1 LGLSFASERSFAFTA
16 TQPIREKTACAG
28 FAVMRRAN
36 AQLQLD
42 RREEILAAAK
52 RCFSQSGFHGTSMQ
66 QICAEAQMSPGG
78 LYRYFPSK
86 EAIIAGIAEQDRA
99 DVAEKFRAIVE
110 APDFFTALAYAA
122 RHYIVE
128 ETKEEICLQTE
139 IKAESR
145 RNPEIAKIYAGI
157 EQEVK
162 QGLLNVLQ
170 HGVARGDIPPSVDLD
185 IAATMLMA
193 LVDGLYWRRAVD
205 PEFDAETVLPTL
217 LSVTSFLLTEP
228 DKANTKMA
236 GRPAAGE

>member
-1 LGLSFASERSFAFTA
+1 
-16 TQPIREKTACAG
+16 
-28 FAVMRRAN
+28 MRRAN
-36 AQLQLD
+36 VQLQMD

-52 RCFSQSGFHGTSMQ
+52 RCFSRTGFHGTSMQ
-66 QICAEAQMSPGG
+66 EICAEAQMSPGS

-99 DVAEKFRAIVE
+99 DVAEKFQAIVE
-110 APDFFTALAYAA
+110 APDFFSALAYAA
-122 RHYIVE
+122 RRYIVE
-128 ETKEEICLQTE
+128 ESMEEVCLQTE

-162 QGLLNVLQ
+162 AGLMNVLQ
-170 HGVARGDIPPSVDLD
+170 IAVERGDIPSHIDLE

-205 PEFDAETVLPTL
+205 PQFDAETVLPTL
-217 LSVTSFLLTEP
+217 LSVTHFLLTEP
-228 DKANTKMA
+228 NNPNTKNEMA
-236 GRPAAGE
+236 GRPTVKE

>member
-1 LGLSFASERSFAFTA
+1 
-16 TQPIREKTACAG
+16 
-28 FAVMRRAN
+28 MRRAN
-36 AQLQLD
+36 AQLQID

-52 RCFSQSGFHGTSMQ
+52 RCFSRSGFHGTSMQ
-66 QICAEAQMSPGG
+66 EICAEAQMSPGS

-99 DVAEKFRAIVE
+99 DVAEKFQAIVE

-128 ETKEEICLQTE
+128 ESMEEVCLQTE

-145 RNPEIAKIYAGI
+145 RNPEIAKIYAGV

-162 QGLLNVLQ
+162 AGMMNVLRSA
-170 HGVARGDIPPSVDLD
+170 VARGDIPPTIDLE

-217 LSVTSFLLTEP
+217 LSVTHFLLTEP
-228 DKANTKMA
+228 NKPLAKNEMA
-236 GRPAAGE
+236 GRTAAKE

>member
-1 LGLSFASERSFAFTA
+1 
-16 TQPIREKTACAG
+16 
-28 FAVMRRAN
+28 MRRAN
-36 AQLQLD
+36 AQLQMD
-42 RREEILAAAK
+42 RRGEILAAAK
-52 RCFSQSGFHGTSMQ
+52 RCFSRSGFHGTSMQ
-66 QICAEAQMSPGG
+66 EICAEAEMSPGS

-99 DVAEKFRAIVE
+99 DVAEKFQAIVE
-110 APDFFTALAYAA
+110 APDFFPALAHAA

-128 ETKEEICLQTE
+128 ESMEEVCLQTE

-145 RNPEIAKIYAGI
+145 RNPEIAKIYASI

-162 QGLLNVLQ
+162 SGLFNVLRAA
-170 HGVARGDIPPSVDLD
+170 VARGDIPPHVNLE

-217 LSVTSFLLTEP
+217 LSVTHFLLTEP
-228 DKANTKMA
+228 NKPNAKNEMA
-236 GRPAAGE
+236 GRTAPEE

>member
-1 LGLSFASERSFAFTA
+1 
-16 TQPIREKTACAG
+16 
-28 FAVMRRAN
+28 MRRAN
-36 AQLQLD
+36 AQLQTD

-52 RCFSQSGFHGTSMQ
+52 RCFSRNGFHGTSMQ
-66 QICAEAQMSPGG
+66 EICAEAQMSPGG

-99 DVAEKFRAIVE
+99 DVAEKFQAIVA
-110 APDFFTALAYAA
+110 APNFFEALAFAA

-128 ETKEEICLQTE
+128 ESMDEICLQTE

-145 RNPEIAKIYAGI
+145 RNPEIAKIYASV

-162 QGLLNVLQ
+162 AGMLGVLRA
-170 HGVARGDIPPSVDLD
+170 GVARGDIAPTIDLE

-205 PEFDAETVLPTL
+205 PAFNAESVLPTL
-217 LSVTSFLLTEP
+217 LSVTHFLLTEP
-228 DKANTKMA
+228 KKQNAKNELA
-236 GRPAAGE
+236 SQPAAKE

>member
-1 LGLSFASERSFAFTA
+1 
-16 TQPIREKTACAG
+16 
-28 FAVMRRAN
+28 MRRAN
-36 AQLQLD
+36 AQLQID

-52 RCFSQSGFHGTSMQ
+52 RCFSRSGFHGTSMQ
-66 QICAEAQMSPGG
+66 EICAEAQMSPGG

-99 DVAEKFRAIVE
+99 DVAEKFRAIVQ
-110 APDFFTALAYAA
+110 APDFFPALAYAA

-128 ETKEEICLQTE
+128 ESMEEVCLQTE

-162 QGLLNVLQ
+162 AGLLNVLRIA
-170 HGVARGDIPPSVDLD
+170 VERGDIPATIDLE

-217 LSVTSFLLTEP
+217 LSVTHFLLTDPNNSNAKNE
-228 DKANTKMA
+228 MA
-236 GRPAAGE
+236 GRTAAKE

>member
-1 LGLSFASERSFAFTA
+1 
-16 TQPIREKTACAG
+16 
-28 FAVMRRAN
+28 MRRAN
-36 AQLQLD
+36 TQLQMD

-52 RCFSQSGFHGTSMQ
+52 RCFSRNGFHGSSMQ
-66 QICAEAQMSPGG
+66 EICAEAQMSPGS

-99 DVAEKFRAIVE
+99 DVAEKFQAIVE
-110 APDFFTALAYAA
+110 APDFFQALGLAA
-122 RHYIVE
+122 RRYIVE
-128 ETKEEICLQTE
+128 ESMEEVCLHAE

-145 RNPEIAKIYAGI
+145 RNPEIAKIYAGV

-162 QGLLNVLQ
+162 SGMLNVLRAA
-170 HGVARGDIPPSVDLD
+170 VARGDIPPHVDLE

-205 PEFDAETVLPTL
+205 PAFDAETVLPTL
-217 LSVTSFLLTEP
+217 LRVTHFLLTAP
-228 DKANTKMA
+228 NNTATKNELA